1 MYTEDEV
8 KRAVLQVLSDPVRI
22 PYTEDGINYLLK
34 EVKKL
39 LPDPKAIITC
49 QSIEDMSASDRL
61 ERKIPEFTV
70 TYQ

>member
-8 KRAVLQVLSDPVRI
+8 KGAVLQVLSTEIRI
-22 PYTEDGINYLLK
+22 PYTEVGVNYLLK

-49 QSIEDMSASDRL
+49 QSIEDMSASDIL